1 MEIPISCT
9 ERSSD
14 DNERLEAFQTKKKQ
28 IESILHF
35 ALNQN
40 WLCAFAST
48 MSSAHNAPY
57 GPGCWHSLNG
67 RSHRKSSLVFKD
79 LGMALQKCHLS
90 MPSLSRIARKIPGN
104 RLWNCRAQFS
114 QAKTAQQHL
123 PAGTVKNEKLELLM
137 EPQNIPFHDSL
148 SGYWSSPSDVTN
160 FSDTLLYQVCHK
172 YECKQAINPDTYFQ
186 SVWNTWKQPTN
197 FYYCAVQTRSH
208 RAPFMLIA
216 VQLHPGGVQI
226 CAILGPGPY
235 FWAH

>member
-1 MEIPISCT
+1 MHVYPTICYERKCSLTSPCAFQHYFMEIPISCT

-14 DNERLEAFQTKKKQ
+14 DNERLEVFQTKKKQ

-90 MPSLSRIARKIPGN
+90 MPSLSKIARKIPGN

-114 QAKTAQQHL
+114 QPKAAQQHL
-123 PAGTVKNEKLELLM
+123 PTGTVKNEK
-137 EPQNIPFHDSL
+137 PGAFNGASKY
-148 SGYWSSPSDVTN
+148 S
-160 FSDTLLYQVCHK
+160 FS
-172 YECKQAINPDTYFQ
+172 
-186 SVWNTWKQPTN
+186 
-197 FYYCAVQTRSH
+197 
-208 RAPFMLIA
+208 
-216 VQLHPGGVQI
+216 
-226 CAILGPGPY
+226 
-235 FWAH
+235 